1 MSGMLE
7 FPTGADG
14 ELTPHLRAIYRAPED
29 AAYWNAFEAR
39 IHASLLGRSIET
51 PAWWQVLGE
60 WSRVGLLAA
69 GLTVLAVG
77 LAAMRSAH
85 AETQAA
91 YEYVLDE
98 SPALPAPMSAA
109 IALPG
114 PGDGTGRDPLEY

>member
-29 AAYWNAFEAR
+29 AAYWNGLESR
-39 IHASLLGRSIET
+39 IHASLLGRAVEA

-77 LAAMRSAH
+77 LAALRS
-85 AETQAA
+85 EQEQTRAA
-91 YEYVLDE
+91 YEIVLE
-98 SPALPAPMSAA
+98 ASPSLPAPMSAS

-114 PGDGTGRDPLEY
+114 PGDRAGRDPLEY

>member
-14 ELTPHLRAIYRAPED
+14 EITPHLRALYRAPED
-29 AAYWNAFEAR
+29 AAYWDALDAR
-39 IHASLLGRSIET
+39 IQARILGRAVET

-69 GLTVLAVG
+69 GLTVVAVG

-85 AETQAA
+85 AETRAA
-91 YEYVLDE
+91 YEIVLE
-98 SPALPAPMSAA
+98 ASPALPAPMSASA
-109 IALPG
+109 ALPG
-114 PGDGTGRDPLEY
+114 PGDRTERDPLEY